1 LKGADRLE
9 KKPIQSQGAT
19 MTIKKIVHTPSAYR
33 YPLLIKNLLSTPLI
47 YSPDNEIVYRDLS
60 RYTYRTLYSRIC
72 RLANA
77 LKKLGV
83 KEGHTVGVMDVDSHR
98 YLECFFAIPMIGAVL
113 HTIHIRL
120 TTEQMVYTINH
131 AEDDLILVN
140 ADLLPLLEP
149 VRDQLKT
156 VKKIVLMKEGE
167 TLPKTAI
174 SIDGEYEAML
184 AQADDQYEF
193 PDFDEEAMAT
203 TFYTSGTTGNPKG
216 VYYSHRQI
224 VLHTYGLMAALS
236 AYKSQASFNSSDVY
250 MPLTPMFHVH
260 AWGVPYL
267 ATLLGT
273 KQVYPGRYEPETI
286 LKLIVQEK
294 VTLSHCVPTIL
305 HMLVNA
311 PSIDKADLSGWKVI
325 IGGAALAKGLCL
337 AAMKKKINL
346 FTAYGLS
353 ETCPLLTAA
362 LLKPHMLSWEMEK
375 QVEIRCKTGLPGPMV
390 NLMVVDPEGHPIPH
404 DGKSTGE
411 IVVRAPWLTQGYL
424 KEPEKSEELWKNGVL
439 HTGDIGY
446 IDKEG
451 YLQITDRL
459 KDVIKS
465 GGEWISSLELEDVI
479 SQHPAVSEAAVIGV
493 HDEKWGER
501 PCAHIILKDEFKG
514 KVSADDMKSFIM
526 KKVAAGALPKYGV
539 PSTIIFVDVIPKT
552 GVGKINKKNIRSQY
566 AKEP

>member
-1 LKGADRLE
+1 
-9 KKPIQSQGAT
+9 
-19 MTIKKIVHTPSAYR
+19 MTIKKIVHTPSAYH

-47 YSPDNEIVYRDLS
+47 YSPENEIVYRDLS

-77 LKKLGV
+77 LKTLGV
-83 KEGHTVGVMDVDSHR
+83 KEGQTVGVMEVDSHR

-120 TTEQMVYTINH
+120 TTEQIIYTINH
-131 AEDDLILVN
+131 AEDDLIIAN

-149 VRDQLKT
+149 IRDQLTT
-156 VKKIVLMKEGE
+156 VKKIILMKEGQ
-167 TLPKTAI
+167 TLPETAL
-174 SIDGEYEAML
+174 SVEGEYEALL
-184 AQADDQYEF
+184 AQASDQYEF

-236 AYKSQASFNSSDVY
+236 AYKAQASFNSSDVY

-286 LKLIVQEK
+286 LKLIVQEN

-305 HMLVNA
+305 HMLVNS
-311 PSIDKADLSGWKVI
+311 PGIDQADLSRWKVI
-325 IGGAALAKGLCL
+325 IGGAALAKGLCM
-337 AAMKKKINL
+337 AAMKKRINL

-375 QVEIRCKTGLPGPMV
+375 QAEIRCKTGLPGPMV
-390 NLMVVDPEGHPIPH
+390 NLMVVDPEGRPIPH

-411 IVVRAPWLTQGYL
+411 VVVRAPWLTQGYL

-439 HTGDIGY
+439 HTGDIGF

-465 GGEWISSLELEDVI
+465 GGEWVSSLELEDVI

-501 PCAHIILKDEFKG
+501 PCAHIILKEEYKG
-514 KVSADDMKSFIM
+514 KISSDDIKSFIM
-526 KKVAAGALPKYGV
+526 QKVAAGALPKYGV

-552 GVGKINKKNIRSQY
+552 GVGKINKRNIRNQY
-566 AKEP
+566 SSKEPF